1 MQNFDDLDFYQS
13 LGFRCGLEV
22 HRQLATERKLFCRC
36 PVKDYS
42 QHFDAEILRHMRPT
56 LSELGE
62 YDPCALMEFK
72 TKKQIIYRLNRET
85 VCTYEMDDAPPFALN
100 REALEKAL
108 VIAMMLKLN
117 LVDELHVARKQYLDG
132 SIPTGFQRTLILGV
146 NGYIMVG
153 GRRVGIRQL
162 GLEEDACRL
171 VSDIGHKRTFMTDR
185 LSIPLI
191 EIVTEADART
201 PNEARAIAN
210 EIRKLCHLSGLVR
223 TGAGRVRQDVN
234 VSIRGGARAE
244 IKGVPSIRQ
253 IPKLAHYE
261 AIRQKALLELKE
273 IALVR
278 GLDEKAFECEPFLVT
293 EQVIRMGHP
302 VLSKECAKGGIGCAL
317 RFPKC
322 AGLFAFPVGPTRR
335 FADEVADRVR
345 VIACLDKMPNIAH
358 SDEITIR
365 GGVFEEIMRITG
377 AREADLVVVV
387 AGPEED
393 VKTAIEEI
401 KTRMKEML
409 VGVPP
414 ETRRAL
420 PTGETEFERL
430 LPGPQRMYPDTDLPP
445 VVLKTEDFTRAR
457 EQKPEDL
464 QTVVQRLKALGLS
477 DQQVDNLIIKD
488 RVKLFEEA
496 SKVVKL
502 RPTILAYLLGDYL
515 DLLVRKY
522 PGHQVTKE
530 MLRKL
535 FGKED
540 AVTTRQK
547 EAALML
553 EKAMALQGAQDGGEA

>member
-1 MQNFDDLDFYQS
+1 MHNFDDLDFYQS

-22 HRQLATERKLFCRC
+22 HRQIATEKKLFCQC

-42 QHFDAEILRHMRPT
+42 DHFDAEILRHMRPT

-108 VIAMMLKLN
+108 VIALMLNLN

-146 NGYIMVG
+146 NGYIIVG
-153 GRRVGIRQL
+153 GRRIGIRQL
-162 GLEEDACRL
+162 GLEEDACRQ

-234 VSIRGGARAE
+234 VSIKGGARAE

-273 IALVR
+273 AAHKR
-278 GLDEKAFECEPFLVT
+278 GLDEKAFDGEPFLVT
-293 EQVIRMGHP
+293 EQVMKMQHP
-302 VLSKECAKGGIGCAL
+302 VLSKECARGGVGYAL

-322 AGLFAFPVGPTRR
+322 AGLFVFPVGPNRH
-335 FADEVADRVR
+335 FSDEVADRVR
-345 VIACLDKMPNIAH
+345 VIACLDRMPNMAH
-358 SDEITIR
+358 TDEVTMR
-365 GGVFEEIMRITG
+365 GGVIEEIRRMIG
-377 AREADLVVVV
+377 AGDEDLVVVL
-387 AGPEED
+387 AGPKDD
-393 VKTAIEEI
+393 VQTAIEEV

-409 VGVPP
+409 AGVPR

-420 PTGETEFERL
+420 PTGETEFERI

-445 VVLKTEDFTRAR
+445 VVLKEEDFAKAR
-457 EQKPEDL
+457 KRKPEDL
-464 QTVVQRLKALGLS
+464 QSLVKRLKALGLS
-477 DQQVDNLIIKD
+477 DQQIDNLILKD
-488 RVKLFEEA
+488 RLQLFQEA
-496 SKVVKL
+496 LEVVKL
-502 RPTILAYLLGDYL
+502 RARILAYLVGDYMDFL
-515 DLLVRKY
+515 ERKFPKNRVTKDLLK
-522 PGHQVTKE
+522 KI
-530 MLRKL
+530 
-535 FGKED
+535 FGREE
-540 AVTTRQK
+540 AASMTQK
-547 EAALML
+547 EASALL
-553 EKAMALQGAQDGGEA
+553 ENAVAGHGVENG